1 MCIVSFSGFKT
12 VQEKNII
19 IVGEDLL
26 HSRLPLCLDLDSM
39 KSRFILMTPSQT
51 QILHSLWCCRTCCS
65 SPLFQILLTAIFLS
79 VLADPA
85 VQSGLLVMTARE
97 KLSSDRYKSEAIT
110 AMRPLFCH
118 KMIPTTQQLVS
129 CFSLCHNCIDMI

>member
-26 HSRLPLCLDLDSM
+26 HSRLPLCLDLDSV
-39 KSRFILMTPSQT
+39 KSRFILMTPSQTQTPRQT

-110 AMRPLFCH
+110 AMRPLFSTARV
-118 KMIPTTQQLVS
+118 MLQFVP
-129 CFSLCHNCIDMI
+129 